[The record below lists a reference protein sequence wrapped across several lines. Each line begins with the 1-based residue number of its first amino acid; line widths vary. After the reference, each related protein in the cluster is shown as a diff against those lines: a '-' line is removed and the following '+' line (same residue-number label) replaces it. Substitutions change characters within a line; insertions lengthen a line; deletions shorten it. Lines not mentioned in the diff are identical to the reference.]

1 MNSSGI
7 EKVEQKN
14 IKKIAEEGI
23 KVTLPPGVEHYYIME
38 MLDQPEAVARSLNY
52 GARLM
57 GGENMV
63 KLGGLDDKREKLIEI
78 DNLIIAACGTS
89 HNAGRY
95 GEYLM
100 RELGC
105 FKYV

>member
-1 MNSSGI
+1 
-7 EKVEQKN
+7 
-14 IKKIAEEGI
+14 
-23 KVTLPPGVEHYYIME
+23 ME
-38 MLDQPEAVARSLNY
+38 MLEQPDAVARSLNY

-63 KLGGLDDKREKLIEI
+63 KLGGLDAKREELVKI

-89 HNAGRY
+89 NNAGRY

-105 FKYV
+105 FKYVESIIASEIFDRDLPKKNGGFISIS